1 MACHMELNLD
11 QDADADAAAESF
23 LTDTD
28 RLVFLLEE
36 VTSRLR
42 RTFDSSVEQFGLTR
56 TQWRTLA
63 YLYRTPGM
71 TQTELAKQLELE
83 RASIGQAIDR
93 LEKMA
98 LVERRSAK
106 NDRRVWHVHLLP
118 AAIELLPALRKE
130 ADATYVRLLS
140 DVARSDLKNLGKA
153 LLKMRDNLD
162 ID

>member
-1 MACHMELNLD
+1 MGPMMVSNSK
-11 QDADADAAAESF
+11 QDADAAAESF

-28 RLVFLLEE
+28 RFVFLLED

-42 RTFDSSVEQFGLTR
+42 RNFDFSVEQFGLTR

-63 YLYRTPGM
+63 YVYRTPGM
-71 TQTELAKQLELE
+71 TQTQLAKRLDLE

-93 LEKMA
+93 LEKME
-98 LVERRSAK
+98 LVERRSAQ

-130 ADATYVRLLS
+130 ADATYERLLS
-140 DVARSDLKNLGKA
+140 GLELNDLESFGNA
-153 LLKMRDNLD
+153 LAKMRDNLD

>member
-1 MACHMELNLD
+1 METNLD
-11 QDADADAAAESF
+11 QDVDAAAESF

-28 RLVFLLEE
+28 RFVFLLED

-42 RTFDSSVEQFGLTR
+42 RNFDLSVEQFGLTR

-63 YLYRTPGM
+63 YVYRTPGM
-71 TQTELAKQLELE
+71 TQTQLAKRLDLE

-93 LEKMA
+93 LEKME

-118 AAIELLPALRKE
+118 AAIELLPSLRQE
-130 ADATYVRLLS
+130 ADATYEKLLS
-140 DVARSDLKNLGKA
+140 GLGFSDLERFGKA
-153 LLKMRDNLD
+153 LAKMRDNLD
-162 ID
+162 VD